1 MQISIDEISI
11 TAAEMQISIVEILTR
26 SKPRVSPLQGLFN
39 EHTFKQEENLYVA
52 EGVPHHKVQFIDNEP
67 VLTLLSSKPYG
78 ILNLLDEEVRMP
90 QGGDA
95 KWKAKCSERHM
106 NAPIYITK
114 AAGLPATHFMVR
126 HAGESNMP
134 RPLAVVVGPGHRA
147 RATWTN
153 RRGCRC
159 ATTPATCRTTLAG

>member
-1 MQISIDEISI
+1 M
-11 TAAEMQISIVEILTR
+11 AR
-26 SKPRVSPLQGLFN
+26 SEPRVSPPQGLFN

-95 KWKAKCSERHM
+95 KWKAKCSERHV

-126 HAGESNMP
+126 ESNVP
-134 RPLAVVVGPGHRA
+134 RA
-147 RATWTN
+147 RALSSSGRVTGRAPRGRIAVAAGAPL
-153 RRGCRC
+153 RRR
-159 ATTPATCRTTLAG
+159 RVVRLSRDD

>member
-1 MQISIDEISI
+1 M
-11 TAAEMQISIVEILTR
+11 AR
-26 SKPRVSPLQGLFN
+26 SEPRVSPSQGLFN

-126 HAGESNMP
+126 EFERAA
-134 RPLAVVVGPGHRA
+134 RARVVVVGPGQRA

-153 RRGCRC
+153 RRGRRC